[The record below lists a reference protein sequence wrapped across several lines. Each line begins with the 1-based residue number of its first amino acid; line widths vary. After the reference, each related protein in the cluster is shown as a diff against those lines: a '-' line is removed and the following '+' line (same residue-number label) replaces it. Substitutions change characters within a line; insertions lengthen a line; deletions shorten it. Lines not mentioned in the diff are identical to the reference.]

1 MHKISDPSFE
11 TGHLKE
17 INMKLKTT
25 LLAAILSAF
34 ALSSFSAFA
43 AEDKSVEPSAEVKPA
58 KTVTKKK
65 VKPHSHAQEKTGTPS
80 AAPDTTTD
88 EPKKPL
94 HDHSKVH
101 KQQ

>member
-1 MHKISDPSFE
+1 
-11 TGHLKE
+11 
-17 INMKLKTT
+17 MKVRFAVLC
-25 LLAAILSAF
+25 AVLSVF
-34 ALSSFSAFA
+34 ALSSFSAIA
-43 AEDKSVEPSAEVKPA
+43 AEDKLTESSSEAKPA

-80 AAPDTTTD
+80 AAPGTTTE

-101 KQQ
+101 K